1 MTLPRTYTANDVMQ
15 FIRLIEHDPDISQEK
30 VAGMKMLAD
39 MLACFERLSDEQIEA
54 EIAKHFTS

>member
-1 MTLPRTYTANDVMQ
+1 MTLPRTYTVDDVAQ
-15 FIRLIEHDPDISQEK
+15 FIKLIEHDPDISQEK

-54 EIAKHFTS
+54 EIAKHFKS

>member
-1 MTLPRTYTANDVMQ
+1 MTLPRTYTVNDVMQ

-30 VAGMKMLAD
+30 VAGMKMLAE
-39 MLACFERLSDEQIEA
+39 MLACFEHLSEAQIET